1 MEELKKYLTSRDIS
15 ASDVTKAVVIHE
27 VLGMSVM
34 VTAWAACWAVKPSK
48 SLLNILQI
56 RKSVQWTKAQEKM
69 QKSNLLKRIRE
80 SKYVSSETA
89 TSLGIAFGE
98 SYFLRKLCMPIL
110 VPLKLWLTY
119 ELLILSRNS
128 APKSNNSNN
137 V

>member
-15 ASDVTKAVVIHE
+15 ASDVTKAVIIHE
-27 VLGMSVM
+27 VLGVSVM
-34 VTAWAACWAVKPSK
+34 VSAWAACWAVKPSK
-48 SLLNILQI
+48 HLLSILQI
-56 RKSVQWTKAQEKM
+56 RKSVQWGRAQEKM

-119 ELLILSRNS
+119 ELLILSNNS
-128 APKSNNSNN
+128 AREQKNK

>member
-27 VLGMSVM
+27 VLGVSVLFS
-34 VTAWAACWAVKPSK
+34 AWAACWAIKPSK
-48 SLLNILQI
+48 HLLNILQVRRI
-56 RKSVQWTKAQEKM
+56 IQWEKAQQKM
-69 QKSNLLKRIRE
+69 QTSNLLKRIRE
-80 SKYVSSETA
+80 SKYVSSQTA

-98 SYFLRKLCMPIL
+98 SYFLRKLFMPIL

-128 APKSNNSNN
+128 APDSKNN

>member
-1 MEELKKYLTSRDIS
+1 MEELKKYLTSKDIS

-27 VLGMSVM
+27 VLGVSVM
-34 VTAWAACWAVKPSK
+34 VSAWAACWALKPSK
-48 SLLNILQI
+48 HLLNILQVRRI
-56 RKSVQWTKAQEKM
+56 ILWEKAQQKM
-69 QKSNLLKRIRE
+69 QTSNLLKRIRE
-80 SKYVSSETA
+80 SKYVSSQTA

-98 SYFLRKLCMPIL
+98 SYFLRKLFMPIL

-128 APKSNNSNN
+128 APDSKNN

>member
-27 VLGMSVM
+27 VLGVSVM
-34 VTAWAACWAVKPSK
+34 VSAWAACWAVKPSK
-48 SLLNILQI
+48 HLLSILQI
-56 RKSVQWTKAQEKM
+56 RNSVQWGRAQKKM

-119 ELLILSRNS
+119 ELLILSNNS
-128 APKSNNSNN
+128 AREQKNK

>member
-15 ASDVTKAVVIHE
+15 ARDVTKAVVIHE
-27 VLGMSVM
+27 VLGVSVM

-48 SLLNILQI
+48 RLLNILQI
-56 RKSVQWTKAQEKM
+56 RKSVQWSKAQEKM

-80 SKYVSSETA
+80 SNYVSSETA

-128 APKSNNSNN
+128 ARESNNN

>member
-15 ASDVTKAVVIHE
+15 AGDVTKAVIIHE

-34 VTAWAACWAVKPSK
+34 FSAWAACWVVKPSRH
-48 SLLNILQI
+48 LLNILQI
-56 RKSVQWTKAQEKM
+56 RKSVQWGRAQERM

-119 ELLILSRNS
+119 ELLILSNNS
-128 APKSNNSNN
+128 AREQKNKE
-137 V
+137 

>member
-15 ASDVTKAVVIHE
+15 ANDVTKAVVIHE

-34 VTAWAACWAVKPSK
+34 VTAWAACWAMKPSK
-48 SLLNILQI
+48 RLLNILQI

-80 SKYVSSETA
+80 SNYVSSETA

-119 ELLILSRNS
+119 ELLILSRN
-128 APKSNNSNN
+128 
-137 V
+137 

>member
-27 VLGMSVM
+27 VLGVSVM

-48 SLLNILQI
+48 RLLNILQI

-128 APKSNNSNN
+128 ARESENN

>member
-27 VLGMSVM
+27 VLGVSVM
-34 VTAWAACWAVKPSK
+34 VSAWALCWAVKPSK
-48 SLLNILQI
+48 NLLNILQV
-56 RKSVQWTKAQEKM
+56 RRSVQWLRAQEKM
-69 QKSNLLKRIRE
+69 QTSNLLNRIRE
-80 SKYVSSETA
+80 SKYVSSQTA
-89 TSLGIAFGE
+89 TNLGIAFGE

-119 ELLILSRNS
+119 ELLILSSNS
-128 APKSNNSNN
+128 ASESKNN

>member
-48 SLLNILQI
+48 RLLNILQI

-80 SKYVSSETA
+80 SNYVSSETA

-119 ELLILSRNS
+119 ELLILTRNS
-128 APKSNNSNN
+128 AHESNNN

>member
-27 VLGMSVM
+27 VLGVSVM
-34 VTAWAACWAVKPSK
+34 FSAWALCWAVKPSK
-48 SLLNILQI
+48 NLLNILQV
-56 RKSVQWTKAQEKM
+56 RRSVQWLRAQEKM
-69 QKSNLLKRIRE
+69 QTSNLLNRIRE
-80 SKYVSSETA
+80 SKYVSSQTA
-89 TSLGIAFGE
+89 TNLGIAFGE

-119 ELLILSRNS
+119 ELLILSSNS
-128 APKSNNSNN
+128 ASESKNN

>member
-34 VTAWAACWAVKPSK
+34 VTAWAACWAMKPSK
-48 SLLNILQI
+48 HLLNILQI

-128 APKSNNSNN
+128 SRESSRN

>member
-15 ASDVTKAVVIHE
+15 ASDVTKALVIHE
-27 VLGMSVM
+27 VLGVSVM
-34 VTAWAACWAVKPSK
+34 ISAWAACWALKPSK
-48 SLLNILQI
+48 HLLNILQVRRI
-56 RKSVQWTKAQEKM
+56 IQWEKAQQKM
-69 QKSNLLKRIRE
+69 QTSSLLKRIRE
-80 SKYVSSETA
+80 SKYVSSQTA

-98 SYFLRKLCMPIL
+98 SYFLRKLFMPIL

-128 APKSNNSNN
+128 APDSKNN